1 MTDETIL
8 PCPFCGKP
16 PSLENWPARIFDAEP
31 GRDMVTCENE
41 GDDSHPRCP
50 LEGSFMELAAWNR
63 RAPSVAAPD
72 ASERERLLKIFQE
85 HLDLDGHVLEQDPE
99 EADMCAPCGELA
111 DAILAAG
118 FRAPR
123 DGAHPDAVAH
133 GWDLLAARDAT
144 ETPRNPKPTRP

>member
-8 PCPFCGKP
+8 PGDGRWGDER
-16 PSLENWPARIFDAEP
+16 LTTAPAE
-31 GRDMVTCENE
+31 E
-41 GDDSHPRCP
+41 
-50 LEGSFMELAAWNR
+50 LMELCEQLQVRAFRYRQKRQHDEWR
-63 RAPSVAAPD
+63 RVRAEVIRRMSPSVAAPD
-72 ASERERLLKIFQE
+72 ASERGRLIELPAGEVNPFT
-85 HLDLDGHVLEQDPE
+85 D
-99 EADMCAPCGELA
+99 APRVG

-133 GWDLLAARDAT
+133 GWDLLAARDAA